1 MLLFISA
8 FRTRLSSSLVNLNP
22 QDHQSGWLSKYSVT
36 VVVGVAVATF
46 IWRQAWIRSHSR
58 TDHHQGHDSDEVSSS
73 VEASTNENIEL
84 QCFCGLPAKLRISKT
99 MRNPYRLFYNCPKNV
114 FHHQCQCF
122 HWSDEISTSVERS
135 RREINFLRNECIR
148 LHKRISYVQSR
159 RENDRAFWE
168 HERSELRSKVSSIQT
183 ELDDIKLSVQH
194 LYELDNMPPVY
205 DYAMNEE
212 NDGVIDIEIL

>member
-1 MLLFISA
+1 M
-8 FRTRLSSSLVNLNP
+8 
-22 QDHQSGWLSKYSVT
+22 
-36 VVVGVAVATF
+36 
-46 IWRQAWIRSHSR
+46 
-58 TDHHQGHDSDEVSSS
+58 
-73 VEASTNENIEL
+73 
-84 QCFCGLPAKLRISKT
+84 
-99 MRNPYRLFYNCPKNV
+99 
-114 FHHQCQCF
+114 
-122 HWSDEISTSVERS
+122 
-135 RREINFLRNECIR
+135 
-148 LHKRISYVQSR
+148 HKRISYVQSR